1 MVKAFFIDCFSK
13 QIQKSFPLIIQL
25 MISHRIH
32 LSELIHKQTDQL
44 DEEAYL
50 KIFLKTTDGAASVGI
65 IVVYSQIILFRNLKK
80 E

>member
-25 MISHRIH
+25 MISSIH
-32 LSELIHKQTDQL
+32 LSKLIHKQTDQL
-44 DEEAYL
+44 DRDAYL